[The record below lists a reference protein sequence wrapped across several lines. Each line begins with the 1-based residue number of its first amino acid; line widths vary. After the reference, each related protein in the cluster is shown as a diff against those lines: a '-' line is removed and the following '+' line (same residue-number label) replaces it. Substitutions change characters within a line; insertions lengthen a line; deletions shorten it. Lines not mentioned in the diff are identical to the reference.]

1 MLIFPVYHNSH
12 PLEKKYFQI
21 VAYDHLYNLNKG
33 VSNDLGLIVLLIK
46 NMHSLRVIGHLAR
59 QTKDESQEVLTAKFY
74 YKQLRLEVLYTLN
87 NFAD

>member
-1 MLIFPVYHNSH
+1 
-12 PLEKKYFQI
+12 
-21 VAYDHLYNLNKG
+21 
-33 VSNDLGLIVLLIK
+33 
-46 NMHSLRVIGHLAR
+46 MHSLRVIGHLAR